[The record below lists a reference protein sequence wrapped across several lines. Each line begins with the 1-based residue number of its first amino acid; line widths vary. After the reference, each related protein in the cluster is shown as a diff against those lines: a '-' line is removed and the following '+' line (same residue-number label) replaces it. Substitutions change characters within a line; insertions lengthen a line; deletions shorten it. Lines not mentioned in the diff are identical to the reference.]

1 MSVGFLKDF
10 QKEEF
15 LVATLVRGMPTNAC
29 GKGDGVGA
37 CKRDRWSGII
47 FAMPGVCSKKTGSL

>member
-29 GKGDGVGA
+29 GKGDGVEHANETDGL
-37 CKRDRWSGII
+37 G
-47 FAMPGVCSKKTGSL
+47 